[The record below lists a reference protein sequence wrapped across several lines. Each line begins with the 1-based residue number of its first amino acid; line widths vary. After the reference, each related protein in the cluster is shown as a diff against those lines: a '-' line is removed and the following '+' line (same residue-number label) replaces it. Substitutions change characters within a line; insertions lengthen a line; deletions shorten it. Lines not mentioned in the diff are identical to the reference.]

1 MATLNPADVFSP
13 LVKILAGSDIDINNL
28 LPEDVPDY
36 WEQVYL
42 VAQNPGVA
50 AKFFNIYMK
59 AFISAI
65 LVLSSQHHPC
75 SMHGINPDTDDADHE
90 ISHQIDLHLLVSQ
103 CHSHMHSGPCYKY

>member
-1 MATLNPADVFSP
+1 MVQTAATLNPADVFNP

-28 LPEDVPDY
+28 LPEEVPDY

-42 VAQNPGVA
+42 VAQNPAAA

-65 LVLSSQHHPC
+65 LGHSSDKLNKDG
-75 SMHGINPDTDDADHE
+75 GILGHVKAYYE
-90 ISHQIDLHLLVSQ
+90 
-103 CHSHMHSGPCYKY
+103 